1 MENLKDNRG
10 KGASEMSQGEAEHSG
25 KVACTATNFNGDEH
39 SFSCEQTC
47 TEKTKTAPQ
56 MEFDVQSGERKI
68 GERENT
74 KQHVNVA
81 LNPEESR
88 DQMPSS
94 QGDYRRNTVADEP
107 AAVQE
112 VGNIQKPSQR
122 AHVSH
127 STRSKEKNLNET
139 SASVE
144 KDVERI
150 RRERE
155 LEKDGRG
162 DGERKGKTERQNGC

>member
-47 TEKTKTAPQ
+47 TKKTKTAPQ
-56 MEFDVQSGERKI
+56 MKFDAQSGERKI
-68 GERENT
+68 GERGNT
-74 KQHVNVA
+74 KQHLNVA
-81 LNPEESR
+81 INPEESR
-88 DQMPSS
+88 DQMSSS
-94 QGDYRRNTVADEP
+94 QGDYRRNTIADEP

-122 AHVSH
+122 THVSH
-127 STRSKEKNLNET
+127 STKSKEKNLNET

-162 DGERKGKTERQNGC
+162 DGERKGKTERHNGC